1 MCSGFV
7 IVKVMDAFKETEMN
21 IITMDEY
28 KVLNNRVMAERMY
41 HMRAVQLA
49 EAKWRETYPE
59 HRYPGRQLSSRT
71 VKVLHRA
78 PTRERAQKQIEY
90 MKQFKINI
98 NAQSNN
104 GGNYNNGNRHNNRGH
119 NNRQQEEKRR
129 EEERK
134 RKKEE
139 KKAYLSR
146 AFNLYAEAINGMI
159 AEKYPDMQ
167 AALEPVETK
176 GGLPSSSASGRT
188 IKRIGSG
195 GTTTLMKSGSLT
207 SGGSSLSKGTTK
219 RLGE

>member
-1 MCSGFV
+1 
-7 IVKVMDAFKETEMN
+7 MDAFKETEMK

-28 KVLNNRVMAERMY
+28 KVLNKRVMAERMY

-49 EAKWRETYPE
+49 DAKWKETYPE

-71 VKVLHRA
+71 ARVLHRA
-78 PTRERAQKQIEY
+78 STRERAQKQIEY
-90 MKQFKINI
+90 MKQFKINM
-98 NAQSNN
+98 NTQSNN
-104 GGNYNNGNRHNNRGH
+104 GGNYSNGNRHNNRGH
-119 NNRQQEEKRR
+119 NNRQQEDKRR

-146 AFNLYAEAINGMI
+146 AYNLYAEAINGLI

-188 IKRIGSG
+188 IKRIGAG
-195 GTTTLMKSGSLT
+195 GTSSLMTGGSLMSGSK
-207 SGGSSLSKGTTK
+207 GLSKEGGK